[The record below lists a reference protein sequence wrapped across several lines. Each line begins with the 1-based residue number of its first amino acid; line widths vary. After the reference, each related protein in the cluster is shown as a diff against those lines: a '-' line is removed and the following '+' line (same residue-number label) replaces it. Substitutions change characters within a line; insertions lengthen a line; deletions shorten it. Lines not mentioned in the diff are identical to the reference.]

1 MANTVTRVCKKLKTL
16 YSDYN
21 DPWWRAKKK
30 YIKYYENL
38 AIDPH
43 IILLESEHG
52 KKINGNIFYILKY
65 LSGSEKYK
73 DYNLYI
79 SARAQQKA
87 AIQKT
92 LDFYGITNA
101 NITILA
107 SEEYFQLLASAK
119 FLINDTSFGPYFTK
133 KSGQIYLNTWH
144 GTPLKTLGRRM
155 KSEPHTMANIQ
166 KNFVSADFIL
176 FPNEWTREA
185 IINDYML
192 ENISGGSYIL
202 GGYPR
207 NEAFYSVSSKS
218 EIIDALELEGKKIY
232 AYMPTFRGL
241 VSKGGTDK
249 NTHYLNY
256 YLYEI
261 DKALSDNEVLYV
273 NLHRLAKKDV
283 QFKQFKHIRNFP
295 AQYETYDF
303 LNVADVLITDYSSVF
318 FDFAISGRKIVLFV
332 YDKEEYLQDRGMY
345 LSMEE
350 LPFPQVTDL
359 NGLLNELRSG
369 KQYDDREFLA
379 QFCKYENAHASQKLC
394 DRVILGEDTGL
405 EVCEIP
411 NNGKEN
417 VLLYAGNLAGNGITT
432 ALRSLLNVIDLDK
445 RNYYFS
451 FFTEK
456 VAKNAQTIFTF
467 PENANCFAMTGE
479 PNFTV
484 CDLVIRK
491 LFRKK
496 LLSAETYMKLQGKR
510 VRQGLERNL
519 GGARFD
525 KIVHFS
531 GYEDDNTLA
540 FSTFEGPKII
550 YVHND
555 MVQEIKT
562 KGNQRWDVL
571 HYAYNHY
578 DCVAIVTEDIVDST
592 RKISGSGGNLEV
604 AKNAVDYKSVLQKST
619 YDLSLRGVSR
629 LSVQEDVFRKILDS
643 NNECFINIG
652 RFSPEKGHGR
662 LVAAF
667 KTYHLHHP
675 DSYLFIM
682 GGYSRYSSYE
692 KLQQQ
697 IEELNLQDYVILLE
711 KVSNPYPIIK
721 ACDYFVLSSYYEGLP
736 IVLVEAD
743 ILGLPI
749 ISTDIPG
756 PRSFMKK
763 YGGTL
768 VENSENGIYQG
779 MELLHVGGVKPMNV
793 DYDAYNQ
800 EAAAEFE
807 KIMER

>member
-1 MANTVTRVCKKLKTL
+1 MMNRIKRVCKKLKSM
-16 YSDYN
+16 YSDFKN
-21 DPWWRAKKK
+21 PWWRAKKK

-43 IILLESEHG
+43 VILLESEHG

-73 DYNLYI
+73 DYHLYI
-79 SARAQQKA
+79 SAKAQQKE

-92 LDFYGITNA
+92 LDFYGFTSA
-101 NITILA
+101 KITILA
-107 SEEYFQLLASAK
+107 SEEYYQLLASAK
-119 FLINDTSFGPYFTK
+119 FLINDTSFVPCFMK
-133 KSGQIYLNTWH
+133 KSGQVYLNTWH
-144 GTPLKTLGRRM
+144 GTPLKTLGRRI
-155 KSEPHTMANIQ
+155 KSEPHTMANVQ

-207 NEAFYSVSSKS
+207 NEAFYSVSNKS

-232 AYMPTFRGL
+232 AYMPTFRGA
-241 VSKGGTDK
+241 VSKGGTSK
-249 NTHYLNY
+249 NSHYLNY
-256 YLYEI
+256 YLYEM
-261 DKALSDNEVLYV
+261 DKKLLDNEIVYV

-283 QFKQFKHIRNFP
+283 NFTQFRRIKEFP
-295 AQYETYDF
+295 ANYETYDF
-303 LNVADVLITDYSSVF
+303 LKIADVLITDYSSVF
-318 FDFAISGRKIVLFV
+318 FDYACTGRKIVLFT

-345 LSMEE
+345 MALEE
-350 LPFPQVTDL
+350 LPFPQVTNLEDL
-359 NGLLNELRSG
+359 LRELRSE
-369 KQYDDREFLA
+369 KQYDDREFLSR
-379 QFCKYENAHASQKLC
+379 FCRYENASASQKLC
-394 DRVILGEDTGL
+394 DYVILGEDTRL
-405 EVCEIP
+405 EVEKIP

-432 ALRSLLNVIDLDK
+432 SLRSLLNVIDLDK

-456 VAKNAQTIFTF
+456 VGNNAQTIFTF
-467 PENANCFAMTGE
+467 PEKANCFAMTGE

-496 LLSAETYMKLQGKR
+496 LLAAGTYMKLQGKR

-519 GGARFD
+519 GGAKFD
-525 KIVHFS
+525 KIVHFC

-540 FSTFEGPKII
+540 FSTFEGQKII

-555 MVQEIKT
+555 MVHEIKT

-578 DCVAIVTEDIVDST
+578 DCVVMVTEDIVDST
-592 RKISGSGGNLEV
+592 RKISGSGGNLVV

-619 YDLSLRGVSR
+619 YDLILKGVSR
-629 LSVQEDVFRKILDS
+629 LSVQEDIIREILDS

-652 RFSPEKGHGR
+652 RFSPEKGHDR

-667 KTYHLHHP
+667 NTYHLHHP
-675 DSYLFIM
+675 DSYLFII
-682 GGYSRYSSYE
+682 GGYSRQNSYE
-692 KLQQQ
+692 ELQQQ
-697 IEELNLQDYVILLE
+697 IEKMNLQDYVILLE

-743 ILGLPI
+743 ILGLPV

-756 PRSFMKK
+756 PRGFMKK
-763 YGGTL
+763 NGGTL

-779 MELLHVGGVKPMNV
+779 MELLHAGGVKPMNV
-793 DYDAYNQ
+793 DYEQYNQ
-800 EAAAEFE
+800 EAIQQFE
-807 KIMER
+807 ELLAN